1 MGIDMIRHVM
11 ATSILLISTIF
22 VAPEATA
29 AKRPCSALKGDIQ
42 EMLNAPYS
50 GAEADAA
57 MEYARRIVKAYSL
70 GFANKNCL
78 TAKEYNGLI
87 TGVNQLRDDCAKAK
101 LDKATWADISK
112 RCNIYKA
119 LYKFAK
125 LNP

>member
-1 MGIDMIRHVM
+1 MHRLIV
-11 ATSILLISTIF
+11 ATIILASSFSVL
-22 VAPEATA
+22 PEAFA
-29 AKRPCSALKGDIQ
+29 AKKPCSALKGDIQ
-42 EMLNAPYS
+42 TMLNAPYS
-50 GAEADAA
+50 GPEADAA
-57 MEYARRIVKAYSL
+57 NEYARRLVKAYSL

-112 RCNIYKA
+112 RCNIYKS

-125 LNP
+125 INP

>member
-1 MGIDMIRHVM
+1 MIRHIM
-11 ATSILLISTIF
+11 ATSVLLVSTIF

-29 AKRPCSALKGDIQ
+29 AKKPCSALKGDIQ
-42 EMLNAPYS
+42 AMLNAPYS

-57 MEYARRIVKAYSL
+57 NEYARRIVKAYSL

-78 TAKEYNGLI
+78 TSKEYNGLI
-87 TGVNQLRDDCAKAK
+87 TGVTQLRDDCAKAK
-101 LDKATWADISK
+101 LNKQTWGEISK
-112 RCNIYKA
+112 RCNIYKV